1 MAGHAAMVLR
11 NILLTLV
18 AAGAATY
25 AGWELAPTNWTAV
38 QTLGLCLAV
47 IGFVLLTVARFQ
59 LGNSFSVTPQAKQL
73 VTRGIYSKIRN
84 PIYVFGLL
92 FLFGYILLLGRFTWL
107 LAIVVLIG
115 LQIWRARKEARVLEE
130 KFGEDYRAYR
140 ARTWF

>member
-1 MAGHAAMVLR
+1 MVLR

-25 AGWELAPTNWTAV
+25 AGWELVPANWTAV

-47 IGFVLLTVARFQ
+47 TGFVLLTVARFQ
-59 LGNSFSVTPQAKQL
+59 LGNSFSVTPQARGL
-73 VTRGIYSKIRN
+73 VTRGIYSRIRN

-92 FLFGYILLLGRFTWL
+92 FLFGYILLLGRFIWL
-107 LAIVVLIG
+107 LALVILIA

-130 KFGEDYRAYR
+130 KFGEDYRIYR